1 MTILMVNHDLAAMRK
16 YIQHVLWLH
25 EGKLTQGNADELL
38 TRDKLE
44 EMLKLQFS

>member
-1 MTILMVNHDLAAMRK
+1 MMILMVNHDLAAMRK

-25 EGKLTQGNADELL
+25 EGKLTQGGADELL